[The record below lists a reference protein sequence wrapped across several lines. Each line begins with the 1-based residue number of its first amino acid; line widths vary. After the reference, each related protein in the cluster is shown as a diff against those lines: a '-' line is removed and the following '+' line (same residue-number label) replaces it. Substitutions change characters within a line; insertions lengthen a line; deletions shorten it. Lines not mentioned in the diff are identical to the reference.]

1 MLRASFSCALRT
13 TFALTV
19 VWMTTCSVFAQSY
32 NAKLS
37 GGISNIAAVVQR
49 AESPN
54 CSSSHCLLGDKPL
67 RLTVTPPMVG
77 SVSVELKRA
86 SIPTHVIRKHESHA
100 QQDRLP
106 ILLKGTGRIR
116 HYNGD
121 GSTALVPVAA
131 TIYRDDVDPIVEISL
146 PRAFRFSR
154 GSGIGVYRSR
164 LSTLATMRD
173 KNTRGEIPSSSAF
186 SEEMCGLATASS
198 QGGAVYSSRIEPIV
212 RSQATYNVLYI
223 GTDFDSAF
231 STRAGCSSTSVCHNK
246 ILSILNQA
254 SVFYEGQLGY
264 SLEVSRQFGPT
275 NFGRET
281 ESSFLLDTVAESN
294 RANRGEFLHNG
305 SNATDNQID
314 LFKSFT
320 GRTMTDKVIGIAYVG
335 TLCQNSQSAFSNA
348 ITQYVSAAVNPVVAA
363 HEIGHTLNA
372 QHVSSGIMKP
382 NIGASPPQSFSSES
396 LLTISDYLSQH
407 YDECRQG
414 TSSGMSD
421 APIGDPHA
429 GKPVTMRLS
438 PRVSGTRK
446 ITLSTQVSSVQSGCQ
461 IRIRAASS
469 ARGASVGKVVMSV
482 LPTSTISSAS
492 GSISFGTLP
501 SSSGNKRV
509 YLVAEYYCPSGSIS
523 EVSKVVSFDPNTI
536 RGLRSKTSPTKW
548 ISLLRA
554 ILS

>member
-1 MLRASFSCALRT
+1 MIRAFFSSALRT
-13 TFALTV
+13 IITLAV
-19 VWMTTCSVFAQSY
+19 IGMTTDSVFAQTY
-32 NAKLS
+32 NARLS
-37 GGISNIAAVVQR
+37 GGLADIAAVVQR
-49 AESPN
+49 AKSPG
-54 CSSSHCLLGDKPL
+54 CSSSRCLLGDRPL
-67 RLTVTPPMVG
+67 RLTVTPPLVG
-77 SVSVELKRA
+77 SVSVEIKRA
-86 SIPTHVIRKHESHA
+86 SIPTHVIREHESRDN
-100 QQDRLP
+100 QDRLP

-116 HYNGD
+116 HYSSD

-131 TIYRDDVDPIVEISL
+131 TIYRDERDPIVEISL
-146 PRAFRFSR
+146 PHTFRFSG

-164 LSTLATMRD
+164 LTALTTRRE
-173 KNTRGEIPSSSAF
+173 KNTRGDIPSHSAF
-186 SEEMCGLATASS
+186 NEAMCGLEAASS
-198 QGGAVYSSRIEPIV
+198 NGGSAQSSRVDPIV

-231 STRAGCSSTSVCHNK
+231 TTRAGCSSTSGCNNK
-246 ILSILNQA
+246 ILSIMNQA
-254 SVFYEGQLGY
+254 SVFYERQLGY

-281 ESSFLLDTVAESN
+281 ESGFLLDAVAEAN
-294 RANRGEFLHNG
+294 RANRGEFIHNG
-305 SNATDNQID
+305 SNSTNNQID

-372 QHVSSGIMKP
+372 QHVTAGIMKP
-382 NIGASPPQSFSSES
+382 NIGSSPPQSFSSES

-414 TSSGMSD
+414 TSSGMND
-421 APIGDPHA
+421 APTGDPHA

-438 PRVSGTRK
+438 ARASGTRR
-446 ITLSTQVSSVQSGCQ
+446 ITLSTQVSSLQPGCQ
-461 IRIRAASS
+461 IRIRGASS
-469 ARGASVGKVVMSV
+469 ARGASTGKVVMSV
-482 LPTSTISSAS
+482 LPTSNLSSAS
-492 GSISFGTLP
+492 GSISFGTRS
-501 SSSGNKRV
+501 SSSGNPRV
-509 YLVAEYYCPSGSIS
+509 YLVAEYNCPSGSIS